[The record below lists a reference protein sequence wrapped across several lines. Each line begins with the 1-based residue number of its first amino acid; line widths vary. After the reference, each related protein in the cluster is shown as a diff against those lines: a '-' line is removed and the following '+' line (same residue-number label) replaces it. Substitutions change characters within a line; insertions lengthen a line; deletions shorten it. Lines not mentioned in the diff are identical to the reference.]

1 MKIQDSLNQL
11 QLPTQENRTSKKAD
25 GSFGDMLQKAIN
37 DVNQLQKDADTQIKD
52 LITGESQDMHKT
64 IMAVQQADTSFKV
77 MMQVRNKIIEAY
89 KEISRSSI

>member
-1 MKIQDSLNQL
+1 MKIQDSLNAL
-11 QLPTQENRTSKKAD
+11 QLPTQENRVNKKED
-25 GSFGDMLQKAIN
+25 GSFGDMLQKAIS
-37 DVNQLQKDADTQIKD
+37 DVNQLQKDADTQIKE